1 VDSGLKPIAQT
12 KTLSDS
18 FYSNGYLSVEMAFE
32 QTDQISAI
40 MAGCDEIGLGAWKAL
55 NDRNLSV
62 PRDVSLI
69 GFDDEEYAAFTVPPL
84 TTVRIDVEEIGRE
97 LIGLLYKKLSGPA
110 TELPSVTV
118 PTALIKRG
126 TCRPLAAFDGTR
138 K

>member
-1 VDSGLKPIAQT
+1 LKPIAQT

-126 TCRPLAAFDGTR
+126 TCRPLAAFDGIR